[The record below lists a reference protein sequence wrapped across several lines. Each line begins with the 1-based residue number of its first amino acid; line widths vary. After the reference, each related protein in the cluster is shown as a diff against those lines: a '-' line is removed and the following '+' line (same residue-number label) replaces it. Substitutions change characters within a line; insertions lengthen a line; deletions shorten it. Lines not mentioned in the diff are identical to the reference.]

1 MDNRVMDMDIMTDVM
16 IDVIAETETETW
28 AEEAEAGAGETALM
42 NDVMVVEM
50 VVEIQ

>member
-28 AEEAEAGAGETALM
+28 AEEAGAGETALM